1 MKIEKLKAP
10 LFRGPVGAGATNDWY
25 IIVYS
30 ILTSDTRDKT
40 LGGPGG
46 IDAGLSALSRPD
58 VTVDSAVMGV
68 PVPGSAVMDVPVPG
82 SAVSL
87 SVLSSPDVTVD
98 SSVMGLPVPVPGSA
112 ISLPAVPGSAISL
125 PAVPGSAIS
134 LPAVPGSAISLPAL
148 GLTSDNMATSQEPE
162 VSFISTLNVNP
173 TVDVGFSDGAVLTS
187 TNLAPA
193 VAMEAPSGKIE
204 VSLKVMYYCNK
215 HMTNFSILFN
225 ICIYM

>member
-1 MKIEKLKAP
+1 M
-10 LFRGPVGAGATNDWY
+10 

-87 SVLSSPDVTVD
+87 SALSSPDV
-98 SSVMGLPVPVPGSA
+98 SVMGVPVS
-112 ISLPAVPGSAISL
+112 V
-125 PAVPGSAIS
+125 
-134 LPAVPGSAISLPAL
+134 PAL

-193 VAMEAPSGKIE
+193 VAMEASSGKIE
-204 VSLKVMYYCNK
+204 VNLKVMYYCNK

-225 ICIYM
+225 TFLVATPLTN